1 MMENN
6 VTFVKTKVWTKVKP
20 FHMDTIVE
28 RTTRQIMSMEFDEK
42 GLINT

>member
-1 MMENN
+1 MMMENN

-28 RTTRQIMSMEFDEK
+28 RTTRQIMSWNLMKKD
-42 GLINT
+42 